1 MLLYVSL
8 LFNGICL
15 FYFIARASRS
25 TRDASI
31 QVDEDWDDSSED
43 DTNTTLQKLHISL
56 TPPATPSPKKLLSS
70 STRSYEKDDNA
81 YEKDDNVRSWPL
93 DGSWSLDKICPEF
106 KGEFKLNSFAGHGI
120 RVHKRLMNSMAAD

>member
-31 QVDEDWDDSSED
+31 QVDEDWDDSSDD

-56 TPPATPSPKKLLSS
+56 TPPATPSPKKLLSN
-70 STRSYEKDDNA
+70 STRS

-93 DGSWSLDKICPEF
+93 DGSWSLEKICPEF
-106 KGEFKLNSFAGHGI
+106 KGEFKSNRLAGHGI